1 MIKLEDKKFIQLF
14 FLILLFKIING
25 YVFTYINHRFF
36 KLENA
41 IFEEL
46 SEKEMFFLA
55 VVLAPIIETLIFQL
69 FLYRLLDKT
78 RINNMPIIIILMS
91 FAFSQAHWYHWLY
104 VIAALVKHWIF
115 LNYFYLYTYKK
126 KNELV
131 AVLLTIVLHSSY
143 NLFGFLFVE

>member
-1 MIKLEDKKFIQLF
+1 MIKSEYKKVIQLF
-14 FLILLFKIING
+14 FLVLLFKIING

-46 SEKEMFFLA
+46 SVKEMFFLA

-78 RINNMPIIIILMS
+78 RINNTTIIIILMS

-104 VIAALVKHWIF
+104 VVAAFINGLF
-115 LNYFYLYTYKK
+115 LNYFYVFILKN
-126 KNELV
+126 KNELI
-131 AVLLTIVLHSSY
+131 AVLLTIALHTSY
-143 NLFGFLFVE
+143 NLFGFFFVE

>member
-1 MIKLEDKKFIQLF
+1 MIKLEGKKIIRLF
-14 FLILLFKIING
+14 FLIFLFKLING
-25 YVFTYINHRFF
+25 YVFTYINSRYF

-46 SEKEMFFLA
+46 SEKEMLLLA

-69 FLYRLLDKT
+69 FLYRIINKT
-78 RINNMPIIIILMS
+78 RINNTLIIIILMS
-91 FAFSQAHWYHWLY
+91 FVFSQAHWYHWLY
-104 VIAALVKHWIF
+104 VVAAFINGIF

>member
-104 VIAALVKHWIF
+104 VVAAFINGLF
-115 LNYFYLYTYKK
+115 LNYFYVYILKN
-126 KNELV
+126 KNELI
-131 AVLLTIVLHSSY
+131 AVLLTIALHTSY
-143 NLFGFLFVE
+143 NLFGFFLVE

>member
-1 MIKLEDKKFIQLF
+1 MIKLEGKKIIRLF
-14 FLILLFKIING
+14 FLIFLFKIING
-25 YVFTYINHRFF
+25 YVFTYINSRYF

-46 SEKEMFFLA
+46 SEKEMLLLA

-69 FLYRLLDKT
+69 FLYRIINKT
-78 RINNMPIIIILMS
+78 RINNTSIIIILMS

-104 VIAALVKHWIF
+104 VVASFINGLF
-115 LNYFYLYTYKK
+115 LNYFYIYTYKK
-126 KNELV
+126 KNELI
-131 AVLLTIVLHSSY
+131 AVLLTIALHSSY

>member
-1 MIKLEDKKFIQLF
+1 MIKSEDKKVIQLF
-14 FLILLFKIING
+14 FLVLLFKIING

-46 SEKEMFFLA
+46 SVKEMFFLA

-78 RINNMPIIIILMS
+78 RINNTSIIIILMS

-104 VIAALVKHWIF
+104 VVASFINGLF
-115 LNYFYLYTYKK
+115 LNYFYVWIIKN
-126 KNELV
+126 KNELI
-131 AVLLTIVLHSSY
+131 AVLLTIALHTSY
-143 NLFGFLFVE
+143 NLFGFFFVE

>member
-1 MIKLEDKKFIQLF
+1 MIRLNDKKVIQLF

-36 KLENA
+36 KLENV

-46 SEKEMFFLA
+46 SEREMFLLA
-55 VVLAPIIETLIFQL
+55 VVIGPIIETLIFQL
-69 FLYRLLDKT
+69 FLYRFINKT
-78 RINNMPIIIILMS
+78 RINNTSIIIILMS

-104 VIAALVKHWIF
+104 VVAAFINGLF

-126 KNELV
+126 KNEFI
-131 AVLLTIVLHSSY
+131 AVLLTIALHSSY
-143 NLFGFLFVE
+143 NLFGFLLVE

>member
-1 MIKLEDKKFIQLF
+1 MIRLNDKKVIQLF

-36 KLENA
+36 KLENV

-46 SEKEMFFLA
+46 SEKEMFLLA
-55 VVLAPIIETLIFQL
+55 VVIGPIIETLIFQL
-69 FLYRLLDKT
+69 FLYRFINKT
-78 RINNMPIIIILMS
+78 RIINTSIIIILMS

-104 VIAALVKHWIF
+104 VVAAFINGLF

-126 KNELV
+126 KNEFI
-131 AVLLTIVLHSSY
+131 AVLLTIALHSSY
-143 NLFGFLFVE
+143 NLFGFLLVE

>member
-1 MIKLEDKKFIQLF
+1 MIKLEGKKIIRLF
-14 FLILLFKIING
+14 FLIFLFKLING
-25 YVFTYINHRFF
+25 YVFTYINSRYF

-46 SEKEMFFLA
+46 SEKEMLLLA

-69 FLYRLLDKT
+69 FLYRLINKT
-78 RINNMPIIIILMS
+78 RINNTSIIIILMS
-91 FAFSQAHWYHWLY
+91 FVFSQAHWYHWLY
-104 VIAALVKHWIF
+104 VVASFINGLF
-115 LNYFYLYTYKK
+115 LNYFYIYTYKK
-126 KNELV
+126 KNELI

>member
-1 MIKLEDKKFIQLF
+1 MIKLEGKKIIRLF
-14 FLILLFKIING
+14 FLIFLFKLING
-25 YVFTYINHRFF
+25 YVFTYINSRYF

-46 SEKEMFFLA
+46 SEKEMLLLA

-69 FLYRLLDKT
+69 FLYRIINKT
-78 RINNMPIIIILMS
+78 RINNTLIIIILMS
-91 FAFSQAHWYHWLY
+91 FVFSQAHWYHWLY
-104 VIAALVKHWIF
+104 VVASFINGLF
-115 LNYFYLYTYKK
+115 LNYFYIYTYKK
-126 KNELV
+126 KNELI

>member
-104 VIAALVKHWIF
+104 VVAAFINGIF

-126 KNELV
+126 KNELI

>member
-1 MIKLEDKKFIQLF
+1 MIKLEGKKIIRLF
-14 FLILLFKIING
+14 FLIFLFKLING
-25 YVFTYINHRFF
+25 YVFTYINSRYF

-46 SEKEMFFLA
+46 SEKEMLLLA

-69 FLYRLLDKT
+69 FLYRIINKT
-78 RINNMPIIIILMS
+78 RINNTSIIIILMS
-91 FAFSQAHWYHWLY
+91 FVFSQAHWYHWLY
-104 VIAALVKHWIF
+104 VVASFINGLF
-115 LNYFYLYTYKK
+115 LNYFYIYTYKN
-126 KNELV
+126 KNELI

>member
-104 VIAALVKHWIF
+104 VVAAFINGIF

-126 KNELV
+126 KNELI

-143 NLFGFLFVE
+143 NLLCFVFVE

>member
-55 VVLAPIIETLIFQL
+55 IVLAPIIETLIFQL

-104 VIAALVKHWIF
+104 VVAAFINGIF

-126 KNELV
+126 KNELI

>member
-104 VIAALVKHWIF
+104 VVAAFINGIF

>member
-1 MIKLEDKKFIQLF
+1 MIKLTDKKIIQLF

-25 YVFTYINHRFF
+25 YVFTYINYRFF
-36 KLENA
+36 KLENVV
-41 IFEEL
+41 FEEL

-78 RINNMPIIIILMS
+78 RINNTSIIIILMS

-104 VIAALVKHWIF
+104 VVAAFINGLF
-115 LNYFYLYTYKK
+115 LNYFYIYILRN
-126 KNELV
+126 KNELI
-131 AVLLTIVLHSSY
+131 AALLTIALHTSY
-143 NLFGFLFVE
+143 NLFGFFFVE

>member
-1 MIKLEDKKFIQLF
+1 MIKLEDKKIIQLF

-104 VIAALVKHWIF
+104 VVAAFINGLF
-115 LNYFYLYTYKK
+115 LNYFYVYILKN
-126 KNELV
+126 KNELI
-131 AVLLTIVLHSSY
+131 AVLLTIALHTSY
-143 NLFGFLFVE
+143 NLFGFFLVE

>member
-1 MIKLEDKKFIQLF
+1 MIKLEGKKIIRLF
-14 FLILLFKIING
+14 FLIFLFKLING
-25 YVFTYINHRFF
+25 YVFTYINYRYF

-69 FLYRLLDKT
+69 FLYRLINKT
-78 RINNMPIIIILMS
+78 RINNTLIIIILMS

-104 VIAALVKHWIF
+104 VVAAFINGLF

-126 KNELV
+126 KNELI
-131 AVLLTIVLHSSY
+131 AVLLTIALHSFY

>member
-1 MIKLEDKKFIQLF
+1 MIKLEDKKIIRLF
-14 FLILLFKIING
+14 FLIFLFKLING
-25 YVFTYINHRFF
+25 YVFTYINYRYF

-69 FLYRLLDKT
+69 FLYRLINKT
-78 RINNMPIIIILMS
+78 RINNTSIIIILMS

-104 VIAALVKHWIF
+104 VVAAFINGIF
-115 LNYFYLYTYKK
+115 LNYFYLYTYKN
-126 KNELV
+126 KNEFI
-131 AVLLTIVLHSSY
+131 AVLLTIVLHSTY